1 MPCCPP
7 SCFWGSQW
15 SVLGYPS
22 ASSAWRR
29 TAGRW
34 HCTKRLNARPPN
46 GRPSHYNRRKRRK
59 MNIHTLIQDD
69 LFTADVIADPY
80 AYYGRLRQQDPVHW
94 NEAYA
99 LWVITRHDDLVW
111 LTRHHELFSSAV
123 FKNDRR
129 PAYPAIDESDLGL
142 YEYVKNYQGSQF
154 IQHDRPDHLEMRRV
168 MHGYFTPKSMEAW
181 RPFVKEAVKE
191 LLDAAEAKGS
201 MDVMRDLAT
210 PLPVVVIAEM
220 MGVPREDRPY
230 IRQLAEK
237 LLYIGRGEYDR
248 MKPLTEGMRGMID
261 YVSPLVDRRIVD
273 PGDDFISVLA
283 QGEKRGIF
291 TRHQVLVNTSLLLLA
306 GHETTIN
313 LLCNGTL
320 AFIDHPDQWALLKQD
335 PAGHA
340 KWATEECLR
349 YDSPVVSIQRIATQ
363 DVEIRD
369 KVLRKGDRLR
379 WFISSANRDPDAFE
393 NPTTFDITRHPNP
406 HVAFGSGTHHCL
418 GATLAR
424 VEGQEVFKAL
434 AERYP
439 GLQVE
444 ADGLDYQPSITFRS
458 LKSLPITWH

>member
-1 MPCCPP
+1 M
-7 SCFWGSQW
+7 
-15 SVLGYPS
+15 V
-22 ASSAWRR
+22 A
-29 TAGRW
+29 T
-34 HCTKRLNARPPN
+34 
-46 GRPSHYNRRKRRK
+46 
-59 MNIHTLIQDD
+59 IQDD

-80 AYYGRLRQQDPVHW
+80 GYYGRLREEDPVHW

-123 FKNDRR
+123 FKNDPR

-154 IQHDRPDHLEMRRV
+154 IQHDRPEHLEMRRV

-191 LLDAAEAKGS
+191 LLDAAEEKGS

-210 PLPVVVIAEM
+210 PLPVLVIAEM
-220 MGVPREDRPY
+220 MGVPRQDRPY

-248 MKPLTEGMRGMID
+248 MRPLTEGMRGMIE

-320 AFIDHPDQWALLKQD
+320 SFIRHPDQWAKLKQD
-335 PAGHA
+335 PAGNA
-340 KWATEECLR
+340 KMATEECLR
-349 YDSPVVSIQRIATQ
+349 YDSPVVSIQRIATE
-363 DVEIRD
+363 DVPMRD

-379 WFISSANRDPDAFE
+379 WFISSANRDPEAFP
-393 NPTTFDITRHPNP
+393 NPDTFDIGRHPNQ

-434 AERYP
+434 AERYSD
-439 GLQVE
+439 LE
-444 ADGLDYQPSITFRS
+444 LEDDTLEYQPSITFRS
-458 LKSLPITWH
+458 LKALPITWN